1 MEDEEA
7 EVFEFKDVSLFLPF
21 FRGFWKQRHML
32 PMQGVFSFLSPGA
45 KATLVW
51 IMPAVQVATQALV
64 MNIIGNKG
72 WVRTAS
78 TSLPLHSN
86 KMKLVYP
93 NPYTWNSLEGY
104 RSV

>member
-45 KATLVW
+45 KATLV
-51 IMPAVQVATQALV
+51 
-64 MNIIGNKG
+64 
-72 WVRTAS
+72 
-78 TSLPLHSN
+78 
-86 KMKLVYP
+86 
-93 NPYTWNSLEGY
+93 
-104 RSV
+104 